1 MEDHICKGKAK
12 AWWYSSKWCSSQ
24 QQGWVELC
32 SSQRWPGRKI
42 PNDSKRP
49 LPAFFLVFSECWPK
63 VKSEYKNLPHWRGR
77 GRRWK
82 MLRKIWR
89 IKRGPVNLMEDTC
102 ASCDHFVKDV
112 KLECHSALASD
123 IFMPICAFHDEP
135 SPSKSKR
142 RGPVHTPLRTITA
155 GTRMSRVE
163 AIPFLLTSECPSGHA
178 VYSSLGILS
187 KWIKSSH
194 SNHWNH

>member
-123 IFMPICAFHDEP
+123 IFIPICVLPWWAQPIKVEKERPRPHSLEDHHGWHKDVQSWGYP
-135 SPSKSKR
+135 IP
-142 RGPVHTPLRTITA
+142 A
-155 GTRMSRVE
+155 DQRV
-163 AIPFLLTSECPSGHA
+163 PFRARCLQQSWHSE
-178 VYSSLGILS
+178 
-187 KWIKSSH
+187 
-194 SNHWNH
+194 